1 MSIRILNL
9 SRSSTPKI
17 QTLKTP
23 LLWYFRYSPLRC
35 SIQQC
40 LPYLVSPSRTVLT
53 AFTQETSELMTRK
66 TIKVLNNNKWGCQ
79 IWINLSSQVPTAF
92 LREKKS
98 HNRLTK
104 QELDRRLLRSN
115 AFALRVL
122 STLGIAW
129 KDWRKDLGRK
139 RCKRIQL
146 TLPLRLSR
154 SVTL

>member
-9 SRSSTPKI
+9 NRSSTPKT

-23 LLWYFRYSPLRC
+23 LLWYFRFSPLNC
-35 SIQQC
+35 LIQQC
-40 LPYLVSPSRTVLT
+40 LPYLASLSRTVLT
-53 AFTQETSELMTRK
+53 ASTPETRDQMTRK
-66 TIKVLNNNKWGCQ
+66 TIKVLNKNKWGCQ
-79 IWINLSSQVPTAF
+79 AWISLSSQVRTAYS
-92 LREKKS
+92 REKTS

-115 AFALRVL
+115 VFALRVL
-122 STLGIAW
+122 QTLGIAW
-129 KDWRKDLGRK
+129 TDWRRDWGRK
-139 RCKRIQL
+139 KCKRIQL